1 MHCIESLATLVA
13 PALIQVSHSITGLLG
28 QSFVVAYVL
37 FGLFKLNITA
47 KHVKS
52 KHYSRSCCWEL
63 CVLIFGQLFMVA
75 CRLLSEDDNII
86 LSAQK
91 RGRAKSRIT
100 LHTDQSPAGLSD
112 MLNNGKLG
120 QTELCMEKT
129 FSSNGNDDLFAD
141 FPDCE
146 ISRIHSLA
154 NQPEAKK

>member
-1 MHCIESLATLVA
+1 MRIAA
-13 PALIQVSHSITGLLG
+13 Q
-28 QSFVVAYVL
+28 
-37 FGLFKLNITA
+37 
-47 KHVKS
+47 HVKS
-52 KHYSRSCCWEL
+52 KHYSRSCCSEL

-91 RGRAKSRIT
+91 RGQAKSRIT